1 MSDREQFDSQLS
13 LSATRLRVIKRLKS
27 PDTKGEAE
35 PPTFVSSIVGEATLT
50 KENVLKH
57 PSRARTQTS
66 VLSVSFEEESLDKIK
81 ETREW
86 ADQKYGDGG
95 IGETMVK
102 AFSDLHSN
110 SSRVILSFTEPEY
123 SDVGKLWDMS
133 WSATILLPPKTLQA
147 IETAVLDGLT
157 ECSLSFFCVGL
168 EYEEPRTFSY
178 GETPVLMMTADL
190 LPGYLTGLSLATP
203 DEAEA
208 LGSSSLSQAPK
219 IYQNKLDLMVMVV
232 GGLAIWTFI
241 VWGLNKLLN

>member
-1 MSDREQFDSQLS
+1 MSDRERFDSQLN

-27 PDTKGEAE
+27 SDTKGEAE
-35 PPTFVSSIVGEATLT
+35 SPTFVSSIVGEATLT
-50 KENVLKH
+50 KETVLKH
-57 PSRARTQTS
+57 PSRARAQTS
-66 VLSVSFEEESLDKIK
+66 VLSVTFQEESLHKIK

-95 IGETMVK
+95 TGEKMVK
-102 AFSDLHSN
+102 ALSDLHSN
-110 SSRVILSFTEPEY
+110 ASRMFLSFTEPEY

-133 WSATILLPPKTLQA
+133 WDATILLPPKTLKA
-147 IETAVLDGLT
+147 LETAVLDGLT
-157 ECSLSFFCVGL
+157 DCSFSFYCVGL

-178 GETPVLMMTADL
+178 GEIPVLLMTADM
-190 LPGYLTGLSLATP
+190 LPGYLTALSLATP

-208 LGSSSLSQAPK
+208 LESRSASQVPT

-241 VWGLNKLLN
+241 VWVFNTFIN

>member
-1 MSDREQFDSQLS
+1 MSDRERFDSKLN
-13 LSATRLRVIKRLKS
+13 LSATGLRVIKRLKS
-27 PDTKGEAE
+27 SDTKGEAE
-35 PPTFVSSIVGEATLT
+35 APNFVSSIVGEAALI
-50 KENVLKH
+50 KETVLKY
-57 PSRARTQTS
+57 PSRAQTS
-66 VLSVSFEEESLDKIK
+66 VLSVTFEEESLDKIK

-95 IGETMVK
+95 TGEKMVK
-102 AFSDLHSN
+102 ALSDLHSN
-110 SSRVILSFTEPEY
+110 ASRMFLSFTEPEY

-133 WSATILLPPKTLQA
+133 WDATILLPPKTLQA

-190 LPGYLTGLSLATP
+190 LPGYLTALSLATP

-208 LGSSSLSQAPK
+208 LGSPSLSQAPK

-241 VWGLNKLLN
+241 VWGFNKLLN